1 MSAISEGRH
10 DGEQNKSAEGR
21 HDEERPGFATEGAVE
36 QLESLQKEY
45 TTENK
50 VNLRKEGTIVRKARR
65 GRNEAAYSSHWHSGR
80 AHHCCHFRKSTESTR
95 AHERKP
101 SPCGI
106 CIMHHQPQV
115 SENSKQGA
123 ALDVRIG
130 VAILRTKRKIPR
142 SIRANPVCIFR
153 VSH

>member
-21 HDEERPGFATEGAVE
+21 HDDERREFAKEGAAE
-36 QLESLQKEY
+36 QLESLQKEA

-50 VNLRKEGTIVRKARR
+50 GNLRKEGTIVRKARR
-65 GRNEAAYSSHWHSGR
+65 GRKEAAYSSRWHSGR
-80 AHHCCHFRKSTESTR
+80 AHHCCHFRKSMESTT
-95 AHERKP
+95 AHGQRP

-106 CIMHHQPQV
+106 CIMHHQPRV

-123 ALDVRIG
+123 AWDVRIG

-142 SIRANPVCIFR
+142 SIRANPMRVFR